1 LQEIF
6 AMRRLRYWLVL
17 VGAALATP
25 SFAQPGI
32 SASAAQIATAGK
44 GEAVPA
50 CAGCHGAK
58 GEGVAIF
65 PRLGGTG
72 QAYLAAQL
80 EAFADGSRDNPIM
93 QPIARALSTDER
105 SAMALYYSR
114 MPALAKMADPAQALP
129 TDTGA
134 WLATRGRWDD
144 QVPACGKCHGAGGS
158 GLGANFPPLAGQ
170 SADYIAAQLQ
180 AWKSGKRP
188 PGPLGLMQVIA
199 GKLSDADVQAVS
211 VYYAGVGAPTAPLAT
226 APAAQVPAA
235 PAAPERA
242 GFRPPAETAFPD
254 GEYGRIVRLG
264 QQVML
269 NTRQFAGPYVGNELS
284 CTTCHLDAGRK
295 GDAAPLWG
303 AFIHYPAFRTKTGK
317 VDTLAAR
324 IQQCFEYSMNGKAPP
339 TDGEIIT
346 ALQSYAAWLA
356 KGAPVGVPLAG
367 SGFPKLKKPALAADY
382 SRGEKLFAADCALCH
397 GADGQGQRVGTQQ
410 PFPPLWGPRS
420 YNWGA
425 GMHQLGNAS
434 SFIRHNMPLGK
445 GGSLSEQ
452 EAWDIAVFMNSH
464 DRPQDPRFT
473 TSVAVT
479 RVKFHDTDDSLYGT
493 MVNGHLLGSGR

>member
-1 LQEIF
+1 
-6 AMRRLRYWLVL
+6 MRPSWFCLVL
-17 VGAALATP
+17 LVAVTALP
-25 SFAQPGI
+25 SFAQEAG
-32 SASAAQIATAGK
+32 STQAKQIATAGK

-50 CAGCHGAK
+50 CAGCHGTK
-58 GEGVAIF
+58 GEGVAVF
-65 PRLGGTG
+65 PRLAGTG
-72 QAYLAAQL
+72 AAYLAAQL
-80 EAFADGSRDNPIM
+80 DSFADGSRDNPIM
-93 QPIARALSTDER
+93 QPIARALSPGER
-105 SAMALYYSR
+105 VAMAAYYSQ
-114 MPALAKMADPAQALP
+114 MPATLKTADDAQAAP
-129 TDTGA
+129 GTA
-134 WLATRGRWDD
+134 AYLATRGRWDD
-144 QVPACGKCHGAGGS
+144 QVPACAKCHGAGGS

-170 SADYIAAQLQ
+170 SADYIAAQLY
-180 AWKSGKRP
+180 AWKAGKRP
-188 PGPLGLMQVIA
+188 PGPLGLMKVIA
-199 GKLSDADVQAVS
+199 SKLSDAEVQAVS
-211 VYYAGVGAPTAPLAT
+211 AYYASLGST
-226 APAAQVPAA
+226 PAA
-235 PAAPERA
+235 PVQTGAAAQSAPPAPATERTA
-242 GFRPPAETAFPD
+242 FRPPAETTFPE

-269 NTRQFAGPYVGNELS
+269 KTRQFAGPYVGNELS

-303 AFIHYPAFRTKTGK
+303 AFIHYPQFRNKTGK

-367 SGFPKLKKPALAADY
+367 SGFPKLKKPALPADY
-382 SRGEKLFAADCALCH
+382 SRGEKLYAANCALCH
-397 GADGQGQRVGTQQ
+397 GADGQGQRVGAQQ

-434 SFIRHNMPLGK
+434 SFIRHNMPLGN

-452 EAWDIAVFMNSH
+452 EAWDVAVFMNSH

-479 RVKFHDTDDSLYGT
+479 REKFHDTDDSLYGT
-493 MVNGHLLGSGR
+493 TVNGHLLGSNR

>member
-1 LQEIF
+1 
-6 AMRRLRYWLVL
+6 MRGHGYWLVL
-17 VGAALATP
+17 VAAALAP
-25 SFAQPGI
+25 AVFAQGADPTQ
-32 SASAAQIATAGK
+32 AAQIAAHGK

-80 EAFADGSRDNPIM
+80 DAFADGSRDNPIM
-93 QPIARALSTDER
+93 QPIARALSSGER

-114 MPALAKMADPAQALP
+114 MPGPPKPADTAQPSP

-144 QVPACGKCHGAGGS
+144 QVPACGKCHGAGGG
-158 GLGANFPPLAGQ
+158 GLGADFPPLAGQ
-170 SADYIAAQLQ
+170 SSDYIAAQLQ
-180 AWKSGKRP
+180 AWKAGKRP

-211 VYYAGVGAPTAPLAT
+211 AYYAGLGGA
-226 APAAQVPAA
+226 AAAA
-235 PAAPERA
+235 PATAAPSPLAPAVPERA

-264 QQVML
+264 REVML
-269 NTRQFAGPYVGNELS
+269 NTRQVAGAYVGNELS

-367 SGFPKLKKPALAADY
+367 SGFPRLKKPALPADY
-382 SRGEKLFAADCALCH
+382 SRGEKLFAANCALCH
-397 GADGQGQRVGTQQ
+397 GADGQGQRAGAQQ

-479 RVKFHDTDDSLYGT
+479 REKLHDTDDSLYGT
-493 MVNGHLLGSGR
+493 TVNGHLLGSNR